1 MKLTIG
7 RTWRALRDRLAGSGI
22 ATAALDARLLVRRAL
37 GLDETGLIAAEP
49 DPFPAEK
56 AAELESLAL
65 RRLGGEPVARILGVQ
80 EFYGLS
86 FGLNAATLI
95 PRPETEMLVD
105 FGIEALNDHPRPRIL
120 DLGTGT
126 GCIVL
131 ALLANLPNAIGIG
144 VDTSPEAIEQARAN
158 ASTLGLAE
166 RFEARQGSWFAPVA
180 GDVFDLIVSNPPYI
194 ASAAIESLEAGVKT
208 FDPRAALDGGLD
220 GLDPYRI
227 IAQQAPAHLAPN
239 GALALEIGFD
249 QGHIVNTLI
258 REAGLDAV
266 SLARD
271 LAGHDRM
278 VTARR
283 QPGA

>member
-1 MKLTIG
+1 
-7 RTWRALRDRLAGSGI
+7 
-22 ATAALDARLLVRRAL
+22 
-37 GLDETGLIAAEP
+37 
-49 DPFPAEK
+49 
-56 AAELESLAL
+56 
-65 RRLGGEPVARILGVQ
+65 VARILGVQ

-144 VDTSPEAIEQARAN
+144 VDISPEAIEQARAN
-158 ASTLGLAE
+158 GFALGLAE
-166 RFEARQGSWFAPVA
+166 RFEARQGSWFAPVV

-208 FDPRAALDGGLD
+208 FDPRAALDGGQD

-249 QGHIVNTLI
+249 QGHMVTTLI

-266 SLARD
+266 SLAKD